1 MEVLDRYADQILVSS
16 AELSAKWAELERQMA
31 LFALAVAHVD
41 EGGSWADDGS
51 VTMRAWMR
59 EHLRM
64 SDADAG
70 VWLRRAGLLNR
81 YGAFAECALT
91 GALSS
96 SQLREVEKCDRSKY
110 RPLLS
115 ELQEDLAADIAD
127 LDAAQTALAC
137 ELWRQ
142 RADAIV
148 DADAPAEEPRR
159 TLSTS
164 VAGDGHLL
172 GRFSLDPAGRLEFET
187 ALGNALT
194 WEGADEKRSA
204 EERRGDALF
213 DIVAFFNLNH
223 AGNGTPRH
231 HPHVS
236 MSMDASTIGAPAATN
251 DETGELIDTGC
262 VGTKLC
268 DCIIHTILRSPDGT
282 PLAYGR
288 ATYTVPRTLFR
299 QVAAR
304 DGGCR
309 FPGCNR
315 PVKYT
320 EAHHI
325 TWWERH
331 GLTEYA
337 NLALLCSRH
346 HHLVHRLDLRLEWVG
361 AWHLQVTWPDGTRRV
376 SAPRGAPPTRVP
388 LRTAA

>member
-1 MEVLDRYADQILVSS
+1 MEVLDRFADQILVTPI
-16 AELSAKWAELERQMA
+16 ELAARWAELEQQLA
-31 LFALAVAHVD
+31 LFALAAAHV
-41 EGGSWADDGS
+41 ESAGKWADDGS

-81 YGAFAECALT
+81 YEAFAECAVT

-96 SQLREVEKCDRSKY
+96 SQLRELEKCDRPKY
-110 RPLLS
+110 RPLLD
-115 ELQEDLAADIAD
+115 ELQCDLAADVAD

-137 ELWRQ
+137 GLWRQ
-142 RADAIV
+142 RADALV
-148 DADAPAEEPRR
+148 DGDEPAEEPRR
-159 TLSTS
+159 TLNTS
-164 VAGDGHLL
+164 VAGDGHLI

-194 WEGADEKRSA
+194 WEGEA
-204 EERRGDALF
+204 ETRTAEQRRGDALF

-236 MSMDASTIGAPAATN
+236 MSMDLSTVHAPAAT
-251 DETGELIDTGC
+251 DDTTGELLDSDC

-268 DCIIHTILRSPDGT
+268 DCIIHTILRSPGGAPT
-282 PLAYGR
+282 AYGR
-288 ATYTVPRTLFR
+288 ARYTVPRTLFR

-309 FPGCNR
+309 FPGCTR

-361 AWHLQVTWPDGTRRV
+361 QWHLKVTWPNGTSRV
-376 SAPRGAPPTRVP
+376 GAPRGAPPTRVP
-388 LRTAA
+388 LSAAA

>member
-1 MEVLDRYADQILVSS
+1 MEVLDRFVDQMLVSPS
-16 AELSAKWAELERQMA
+16 GLAAQWAALEQQMA
-31 LFALAVAHVD
+31 VFALAVAHVD
-41 EGGSWADDGS
+41 GGGSWADDGS

-81 YGAFAECALT
+81 FDAFAECALT

-96 SQLREVEKCDRSKY
+96 SQLREVEKCDRPKY
-110 RPLLS
+110 RSLLS

-142 RADAIV
+142 RADALIE
-148 DADAPAEEPRR
+148 ADEPAEEPRR

-194 WEGADEKRSA
+194 WNGADETRTA

-223 AGNGTPRH
+223 EGDGTPRH

-236 MSMDASTIGAPAATN
+236 MSMDVSTLGAPAAVN

-262 VGTKLC
+262 AGTA
-268 DCIIHTILRSPDGT
+268 SST
-282 PLAYGR
+282 PSSARPR
-288 ATYTVPRTLFR
+288 ARRWRT
-299 QVAAR
+299 A
-304 DGGCR
+304 G
-309 FPGCNR
+309 
-315 PVKYT
+315 
-320 EAHHI
+320 
-325 TWWERH
+325 
-331 GLTEYA
+331 
-337 NLALLCSRH
+337 
-346 HHLVHRLDLRLEWVG
+346 
-361 AWHLQVTWPDGTRRV
+361 
-376 SAPRGAPPTRVP
+376 PPTPCPVTCSVRWP
-388 LRTAA
+388 PATAAAGSPGATAR

>member
-1 MEVLDRYADQILVSS
+1 V
-16 AELSAKWAELERQMA
+16 
-31 LFALAVAHVD
+31 FALAVAHID
-41 EGGSWADDGS
+41 AGGCWADDGS

-59 EHLRM
+59 NHLRM
-64 SDADAG
+64 SDVDAG
-70 VWLRRAGLLNR
+70 AMLRRAGLLNR
-81 YGAFAECALT
+81 FDAFAECAVT

-96 SQLREVEKCDRSKY
+96 SQLRELEKCDRPKY
-110 RPLLS
+110 RSLLS
-115 ELQEDLAADIAD
+115 ELQEDLAADVAG
-127 LDAAQTALAC
+127 LDAAQTALGC
-137 ELWRQ
+137 DLWRQ

-148 DADAPAEEPRR
+148 AEDEPPAEPRR
-159 TLSTS
+159 TLNTA

-172 GRFSLDPAGRLEFET
+172 GRFTLDPAGRLEFET
-187 ALGNALT
+187 AIGNAVT
-194 WEGADEKRSA
+194 WNGTEETRSA

-236 MSMDASTIGAPAATN
+236 MSMDISTLDAPSAVN
-251 DETGELIDTGC
+251 DQTGELIDTGC
-262 VGTKLC
+262 AGTKLC
-268 DCIIHTILRSPDGT
+268 DCIIHTILRAPDGT

-288 ATYTVPRTLFR
+288 ATYTVPRHLFR

-315 PVKYT
+315 PVKFT

-325 TWWERH
+325 HWWEHH
-331 GLTEYA
+331 GLTDYA

-346 HHLVHRLDLRLEWVG
+346 HHLVHRMDLRLEWVNG
-361 AWHLQVTWPDGTRRV
+361 WDLQITWPDGTQRV
-376 SAPRGAPPTRVP
+376 SQPRGAPTHTNTPTPRRLTCGQHEHAHHP
-388 LRTAA
+388 ELPGWQQRACT